1 MEGPLSLIRCVLNAD
16 YGVAVVVDGKGQKIV
31 AGRKIAATKRR
42 SSYAMRR
49 KYPLPSKCLT
59 SHDGEE

>member
-31 AGRKIAATKRR
+31 AGRKITATNEGG
-42 SSYAMRR
+42 AHMR
-49 KYPLPSKCLT
+49 
-59 SHDGEE
+59 

>member
-31 AGRKIAATKRR
+31 AGRKIAATNEG
-42 SSYAMRR
+42 AHMR
-49 KYPLPSKCLT
+49 
-59 SHDGEE
+59 